1 MAQVIKD
8 IVTWLTQWFTP
19 TDDLADVA
27 LSNSYDDLD
36 NKPTIPSVD
45 DYVKKNP
52 TEIITEIKNNDDNY
66 YSYTNE
72 HLSTGFIGVI
82 IKNFS
87 KDVKY
92 VFYARMP
99 NNAIIPTSCSYDN
112 AISDTII
119 ATKIASPTGNP
130 VSIYCIPIGQ
140 SVPASPSSADSC
152 EYCTKIGE
160 ADILSNHSFAMYD
173 INKVA
178 FTGNYN
184 DLTNKP
190 NIPTD
195 INELSDEDG
204 YWVDVIWEGDSR
216 LTDARTPTSHT
227 HTKSQIT
234 DFPSLHTVA
243 TSGSYND
250 LSNKPTVPTKTS
262 DLTNDSGFL
271 TSHNPID
278 TALSSTSTNAV
289 QNKVINTALN
299 GKANSGHT
307 HDIDVLST
315 SLMDFNPIIDDGD
328 YIIFCNKIIYDPNGD
343 VLYYNNEDTPFDNFA
358 LSDDIPTNTNQLTN
372 GAGFLTSHQTLKTI
386 NNESLVGSGNITISV
401 DVESELED
409 IVDDL
414 ITEAQS

>member
-27 LSNSYDDLD
+27 LSNSYNDLD
-36 NKPTIPSVD
+36 DKPTIPPVD

-52 TEIITEIKNNDDNY
+52 VEIIIDRYNNDDDY
-66 YSYTNE
+66 YSYTNN
-72 HLSTGFIGVI
+72 HLSSGYAGII

-87 KDVKY
+87 EDIKY
-92 VFYARMP
+92 VFYVVLP
-99 NNAIIPTSCSYDN
+99 STTVIPVDCTYQD

-119 ATKIASPTGNP
+119 AKTIPGAVMKTTVVP
-130 VSIYCIPIGQ
+130 IYSMPINQ
-140 SVPASPSSADSC
+140 TTPHNSSSADSS

-160 ADILSNHSFAMYD
+160 IDITTNNRKIAIYD

-178 FTGNYN
+178 FTGN
-184 DLTNKP
+184 
-190 NIPTD
+190 
-195 INELSDEDG
+195 
-204 YWVDVIWEGDSR
+204 
-216 LTDARTPTSHT
+216 
-227 HTKSQIT
+227 
-234 DFPSLHTVA
+234 
-243 TSGSYND
+243 YND

-299 GKANSGHT
+299 GKANSDHT

-315 SLMDFNPIIDDGD
+315 SLMNFTPIIDDGD
-328 YIIFCNKIIYDPNGD
+328 NIYLFDKIKYDSNTYEIYYTNLNGD
-343 VLYYNNEDTPFDNFA
+343 DLSFEDFA
-358 LSDDIPTNTNQLTN
+358 TQDDIPTNTNQLTN